1 MMTEIDLIP
10 NDYRTRKWQ
19 TRALKVF
26 SGVLFSLLLLHGAVW
41 IGLAHQVGTAQQQ
54 IAELQ
59 SKQLITSQQRSELE
73 ALAARRVEFQRQL
86 ELLNGLRS
94 GGAAEQMF
102 VTVER
107 ALTSDDVWFVDWQF
121 QRSGVVVDDERAAVN
136 TGYFIVVPAD
146 PEAEEE
152 KPWQVQTHMTIR
164 GQSRDHSALSTFVK
178 GLFAQPEIEDVHV
191 GRTSRSRVAA
201 VNVVDF
207 DLAVIMNTDVKA
219 N

>member
-10 NDYRTRKWQ
+10 QDYRTRRWQ
-19 TRALKVF
+19 TRGLKVF
-26 SGVLFSLLLLHGAVW
+26 GGVMLSLMFLHGAAW
-41 IGLAHQVGTAQQQ
+41 FAFAHKVKTAQQQ

-59 SKQLITSQQRSELE
+59 SKQLITSQQRDELE
-73 ALAARRVEFQRQL
+73 ALGTKRNEFERQL
-86 ELLNGLRS
+86 GLLNGLRS

-107 ALTSDDVWFVDWQF
+107 ALTSDDVWFVDWRF

-146 PEAEEE
+146 PNAAQA

-164 GQSRDHSALSTFVK
+164 GQSRDHSALSAFVK

-191 GRTSRSRVAA
+191 GRTSQSRVAA

-207 DLAVIMNTDVKA
+207 DLAVVMNTDVQA

>member
-1 MMTEIDLIP
+1 MTEIDLIP
-10 NDYRTRKWQ
+10 SDYRVRQWQ
-19 TRALKVF
+19 TRYLKLFALVMI
-26 SGVLFSLLLLHGAVW
+26 VVAGAHVVVYA
-41 IGLAHQVGTAQQQ
+41 GLVREVALARTQ

-59 SKQLITSQQRSELE
+59 SKQLITSQQRSDLE
-73 ALAARRVEFQRQL
+73 ALSTKRTEFLRQL

-107 ALTSDDVWFVDWQF
+107 ALTSEDIWFVDWRF
-121 QRSGVVVDDERAAVN
+121 QRSGVVVDDEQAAVN
-136 TGYFIVVPAD
+136 TGYFIVVPAQTD
-146 PEAEEE
+146 GGEQ
-152 KPWQVQTHMTIR
+152 KPWQVRTHMTIR
-164 GQSRDHSALSTFVK
+164 GQSRDHSALSAFVK

-191 GRTSRSRVAA
+191 GRTSRSRVAS

-207 DLAVIMNTDVKA
+207 DLAVVMNTDVRP